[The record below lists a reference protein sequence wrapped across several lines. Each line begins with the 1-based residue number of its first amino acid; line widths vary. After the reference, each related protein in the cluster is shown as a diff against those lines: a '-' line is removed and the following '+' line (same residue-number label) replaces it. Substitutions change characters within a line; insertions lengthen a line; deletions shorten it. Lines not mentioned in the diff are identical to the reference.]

1 MINDELKKA
10 VVQDAKDT
18 YNKPIKPVPAPEHE
32 IGIDLSN
39 ALLHNIADSAEMEA
53 STFDANVLNSFT
65 QVAQSRD
72 QLYQVLDDMSND
84 TTLSAVLETYAED
97 ATETND
103 RGNIVWCESEDPE
116 VAGFVTY
123 LLNALNVDKN
133 AYTWVHHLCKYGDLY
148 LRLYR
153 ESDYEDLLFDRKKD
167 DDKRRSLNED
177 IKLRYYGKND
187 NYVHYLEMAPNPA
200 EVFEL
205 TRFGKTAAYIVA
217 DVQSIA
223 NSWVNTS
230 QTSVSL
236 NKYNFYKK
244 DINLFPPTEWVHAS
258 LEDNSSRIPEE
269 VDLFISDDK
278 KLTYKVKRGQSL
290 LYNSYKVWRQLM
302 LLENSVLLQR
312 VSGSSIVRVIGV
324 EVGDMPKE
332 NVQPHLMSIKQL
344 IEQRAALDVGNSM
357 SEYTNPGPVV
367 NNVYIPTR
375 NQQGVLTSTQIG
387 GDVNIGELTDL
398 DYYTN
403 KLFGGLRVPKQFFN
417 CLRGDTELLLLNG
430 KRITIKE
437 LFEDRTEYIGKG
449 IMACN
454 TDGSLQPTVI
464 TDIMLTQSEARFI
477 RIHLDNGKHVD
488 VTSNHKMMLR
498 DGTFITAGEVEVGM
512 SFMPYYE
519 KMVDGRRHVLDN
531 KTGKVRPQYRIV
543 AESVC
548 DIPPRY
554 QVHHIDGTR
563 LNDDFDNLI
572 PLTVADHYA
581 THFDLIHESARSAN
595 AHRKEIGEP
604 HGNTGS
610 RCATDGYSNMRLKP
624 GEKIPEG
631 YVLGMTRHT
640 TEEEREAK
648 RIQCGNRFRGC
659 KPWSAGLDKT
669 DPRVKRGVEKSAAT
683 RRAREAAGA
692 YVESRKRQ
700 GRKISELSKL
710 NKERRSEIHRN
721 RHPEN
726 RQNRLHYMRCA
737 CCNTVC
743 QKMCNLDYYNEYLN
757 LDKLFYCS
765 DECKKMDGAG
775 KLARSYKLLQLAN
788 SDYEAYEELRCSGA
802 YGRKDKFFKP
812 ETLQPKA
819 LVLDEYNP
827 ECNHQVVAIE
837 YLDVVEPAYDINVAA
852 DCHTFALPCGIF
864 VHNCTEDAAGFSG
877 GQSLSI
883 ISSRYAK
890 MVKRIQNTFIQALT
904 DAINLI
910 LIDTHNDNYIN
921 KFTLRMQ
928 APTTQEEIDRRD
940 NIVNKVG
947 MVRDI
952 MDTLGDIETPSTK
965 LKITK
970 SLLSNVVNDNDVIQL
985 LQEEIDALVAAENPE
1000 ETPMETESPELS
1012 AEDTSGYGDYAST
1025 ETDYGFSDSEPLNLD
1040 NDDTMSMPNY
1050 EVSDD
1055 EDLSLPSPGELD
1067 IGDVSDATNPELG

>member
-244 DINLFPPTEWVHAS
+244 DVNLFPPTEWVHAS

-403 KLFGGLRVPKQFFN
+403 KLFGGLRVPKQFF
-417 CLRGDTELLLLNG
+417 
-430 KRITIKE
+430 
-437 LFEDRTEYIGKG
+437 
-449 IMACN
+449 
-454 TDGSLQPTVI
+454 SQ
-464 TDIMLTQSEARFI
+464 
-477 RIHLDNGKHVD
+477 VD
-488 VTSNHKMMLR
+488 DS
-498 DGTFITAGEVEVGM
+498 
-512 SFMPYYE
+512 
-519 KMVDGRRHVLDN
+519 
-531 KTGKVRPQYRIV
+531 
-543 AESVC
+543 
-548 DIPPRY
+548 
-554 QVHHIDGTR
+554 
-563 LNDDFDNLI
+563 
-572 PLTVADHYA
+572 
-581 THFDLIHESARSAN
+581 
-595 AHRKEIGEP
+595 
-604 HGNTGS
+604 
-610 RCATDGYSNMRLKP
+610 
-624 GEKIPEG
+624 
-631 YVLGMTRHT
+631 
-640 TEEEREAK
+640 
-648 RIQCGNRFRGC
+648 
-659 KPWSAGLDKT
+659 
-669 DPRVKRGVEKSAAT
+669 
-683 RRAREAAGA
+683 
-692 YVESRKRQ
+692 
-700 GRKISELSKL
+700 
-710 NKERRSEIHRN
+710 
-721 RHPEN
+721 
-726 RQNRLHYMRCA
+726 
-737 CCNTVC
+737 
-743 QKMCNLDYYNEYLN
+743 
-757 LDKLFYCS
+757 
-765 DECKKMDGAG
+765 
-775 KLARSYKLLQLAN
+775 
-788 SDYEAYEELRCSGA
+788 
-802 YGRKDKFFKP
+802 
-812 ETLQPKA
+812 
-819 LVLDEYNP
+819 
-827 ECNHQVVAIE
+827 
-837 YLDVVEPAYDINVAA
+837 
-852 DCHTFALPCGIF
+852 
-864 VHNCTEDAAGFSG
+864 AGFSG

-1000 ETPMETESPELS
+1000 ETPVAAESPELS
-1012 AEDTSGYGDYAST
+1012 AEDTSGYGDYASG

-1040 NDDTMSMPNY
+1040 NNDTMSMPDY
-1050 EVSDD
+1050 ELSDD
-1055 EDLSLPSPGELD
+1055 EDLSLPSPGDLD